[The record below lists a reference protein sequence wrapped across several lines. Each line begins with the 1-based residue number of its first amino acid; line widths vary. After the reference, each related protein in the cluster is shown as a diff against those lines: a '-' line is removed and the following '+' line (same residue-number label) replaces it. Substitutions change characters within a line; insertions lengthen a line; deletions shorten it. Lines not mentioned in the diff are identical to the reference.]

1 MSGQGLP
8 DEALAHACK
17 GEDDEDPALD
27 EDGRQRLLVA
37 HLQQQTYCP
46 LPASCDSSAAL
57 AESVSKVVRP
67 HRMLGILEKHVC
79 AMCTSRIHTSIVMY
93 GMYIMSCDK
102 QGGNAN

>member
-67 HRMLGILEKHVC
+67 HRMLGILKSMYVQC
-79 AMCTSRIHTSIVMY
+79 AHQESIQVLSCTECIL
-93 GMYIMSCDK
+93 
-102 QGGNAN
+102 